1 MWKGAASHADPLGHD
16 DRVAHV
22 VDVIAEHHELVASE
36 ARDGV
41 ARAHEVAQ
49 ALCRLHQQQ
58 VPDVVAEAV
67 VYRLEAIEIEE
78 EDRTGELAAL
88 DTGKRD
94 LEPLEEHGAVRQAGQ
109 SIVGGLVR
117 ELELRLLALDGIADR
132 ATEQVAVRVA
142 LDEIVLSALV
152 HGLDGHPLVLLAA
165 QDDDRNVGRA
175 GSHGLQALESR
186 GVGQRKV
193 QQDATKVLL
202 DKGGLGIGDR
212 ATVVDQDRIA
222 ELLHQEVPDEQRVLR
237 AVLDQRDPNRPST
250 RPRRGPDVADGAG
263 EPLIDAHRPPYSD
276 KWGGF

>member
-109 SIVGGLVR
+109 SVVGGLVR

-152 HGLDGHPLVLLAA
+152 HGLDGHALVLLAA

-175 GSHGLQALESR
+175 GSHGLQALEAACVR
-186 GVGQRKV
+186 QREV
-193 QQDATKVLL
+193 QEDAV
-202 DKGGLGIGDR
+202 
-212 ATVVDQDRIA
+212 
-222 ELLHQEVPDEQRVLR
+222 EVI
-237 AVLDQRDPNRPST
+237 LDQRRLGLLDRAAV
-250 RPRRGPDVADGAG
+250 R
-263 EPLIDAHRPPYSD
+263 HRDRLTELS
-276 KWGGF
+276 GQ